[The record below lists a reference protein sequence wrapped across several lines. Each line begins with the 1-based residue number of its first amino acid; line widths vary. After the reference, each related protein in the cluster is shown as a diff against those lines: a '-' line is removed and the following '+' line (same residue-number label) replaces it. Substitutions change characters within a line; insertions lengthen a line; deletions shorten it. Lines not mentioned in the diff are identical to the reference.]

1 MTENENIE
9 YQQLLNNIAQ
19 STPSMNAALNKL
31 AEVTEIAD
39 KKSKYEDRKGSKGK
53 FFLRYAIIMI
63 LGAILF
69 SRSIVMSFI
78 IPIVAFVYPIFMR
91 SYYGKKLKETEAE
104 IDKATNEYNVIINNP
119 VNDWIPQDYKNPIY
133 FAKIAEYVRNKRA
146 FSLKEAFDL
155 LEEDIHRQ
163 KMENKPTV
171 INNTYYRY

>member
-19 STPSMNAALNKL
+19 SKPTMDAALVKYASIL
-31 AEVTEIAD
+31 LLEQD
-39 KKSKYEDRKGSKGK
+39 KEKYKDRKGSKGK

-78 IPIVAFVYPIFMR
+78 MPIAAFVYPLFMR

-104 IDKATNEYNVIINNP
+104 LDKEINEYNALINDPANM
-119 VNDWIPQDYKNPIY
+119 WIPANYRDAVS
-133 FAKIAEYVRNKRA
+133 FSAIAGYVDNKRA
-146 FSLKEAFDL
+146 FSLKEALNL